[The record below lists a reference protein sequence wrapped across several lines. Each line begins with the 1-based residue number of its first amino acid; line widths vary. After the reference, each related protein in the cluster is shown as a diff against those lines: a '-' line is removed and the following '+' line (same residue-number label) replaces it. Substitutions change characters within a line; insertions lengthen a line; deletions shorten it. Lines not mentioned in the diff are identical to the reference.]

1 LGTDGPDIELAA
13 AAVSL
18 LAPYLTE
25 AGKEAAK
32 TVGKETAKTGVRLLS

>member
-1 LGTDGPDIELAA
+1 MSIELATA
-13 AAVSL
+13 AIAV

-32 TVGKETAKTGVRLLS
+32 TVGTETAGAGSSCSAGCARS